1 MLVIS
6 KIACDITRSH
16 IIIELLTKMFLHHL
30 LEKCAKATIYYWS
43 HKNWTKT
50 AEIFL
55 MTAKH

>member
-16 IIIELLTKMFLHHL
+16 IIIELLTKIFHIIYL
-30 LEKCAKATIYYWS
+30 KNVPKPPFTTGVTKIGPKA
-43 HKNWTKT
+43 